1 VEAADDF
8 CQVANRQ
15 NPDMRSVCLERHGF
29 RRFLCSMPVCFV
41 VTHCSLVT
49 WSAYAL
55 DQAVLPTT
63 PYSVGMRQVE
73 YVDPTGGGRPL
84 DYMLIYP
91 AAPEAAAT
99 PFKLFLSTKL
109 HLYKDAPIV
118 ADGLKHPLVMFSHGA
133 GGNGSGYAWFGDY
146 LASRGY
152 LVAMVYHYRANTFDS
167 SALYVRNMLWQRPR
181 DISLDITHLLR
192 DKTWGPH
199 IDPNQIGVAGHSQG
213 GFTAVWI
220 GGAKVNPEMF
230 LAYQRGWKNNQ
241 VVPAYLREQM
251 RLDAEPARDVRDD
264 RVKAAFAMA
273 PGDIQGFGM
282 DEAGLRQMTI
292 PAYLIVGA
300 ADTATPPKENAEF
313 AAKYIPHVQL
323 DVLPGPVGHEIFDN
337 ECDQVGRDNSPDACI
352 DAPGV
357 DRAKLHE
364 HIGNAAL
371 KFFDTNLNVKR
382 QKPN

>member
-1 VEAADDF
+1 MEAADDF
-8 CQVANRQ
+8 CQVANRE
-15 NPDMRSVCLERHGF
+15 DSDTRSVCVERHWF
-29 RRFLCSMPVCFV
+29 TRFLFSIPVWFV

-55 DQAVLPTT
+55 DQAVLLTT
-63 PYSVGMRQVE
+63 PYPVGMTQVE
-73 YVDPTGGGRPL
+73 YVDPAGGGRPL

-91 AAPEAAAT
+91 AAPEAGAT
-99 PFKLFLSTKL
+99 PFKVFLSTKL

-133 GGNGSGYAWFGDY
+133 GGNGSGYAWFGEY
-146 LASRGY
+146 LASHGY

-167 SALYVRNMLWQRPR
+167 SALYVRRPR

-192 DKTWGPH
+192 DRTWGPH

-220 GGAKVNPEMF
+220 GGAKVNPDLF

-273 PGDIQGFGM
+273 PGDIQGVGM

-300 ADTATPPKENAEF
+300 GDTATPPKENAEF
-313 AAKYIPHVQL
+313 AAKYIPHAQL

-337 ECDQVGRDNSPDACI
+337 ECDQVGRDNYPDACI
-352 DAPGV
+352 DTPGV

-364 HIGNAAL
+364 YIGKAAL
-371 KFFDTNLNVKR
+371 KFFDTNLNVRR